1 MTTKEIIEKILPVA
15 VNAPSGDNAQPWEFE
30 VFNDGVMVYNK
41 TGADDTLYNYKER
54 GSYLAHG
61 ALVENI
67 VLLAK
72 QEGYQVKVLAFQNE
86 KDCLAHLIFTST
98 EKSTNKIT
106 QVIAQ
111 RTTNRKLYK
120 NVPLTPESLHAI
132 TQSTTL
138 PEGVL
143 VTCIEDREI
152 IKEISR
158 CVSVNER
165 LLMENKTLH
174 DFLFTKIRWSK
185 KEEQQ
190 DPGLYIKTMEFP
202 LPVAFMFRYILH
214 SWNMV
219 SFLNRFGF
227 SRFISSQS
235 QATYAACSAILVFTV
250 SEESNLLFF
259 NTGRA
264 LERIWLTA
272 TTQDL
277 SLHPLGAMPYLG
289 QRVRG
294 GDTQAFSEAH
304 TALIADTEKSL
315 ETLAMVPPGRRISM
329 ICRVGYGPAP
339 SAHAH
344 KQQPY
349 IRKAHA

>member
-1 MTTKEIIEKILPVA
+1 MIVKEIIEKILPIA

-30 VFNDGVMVYNK
+30 ILEDGLMIYNK

-54 GSYLAHG
+54 GSYLGHG

-67 VLLAK
+67 ALLAK
-72 QEGYQVKVLAFQNE
+72 QEGYSVEVLAFQKE
-86 KDCLAHLIFTST
+86 KDCVAHLIFSPA
-98 EKSTNKIT
+98 EKSSNEIT
-106 QVIAQ
+106 QAIKQ

-120 NVPLTPESLHAI
+120 RTPLTPESLRAI
-132 TQSTTL
+132 TQLTIL
-138 PEGVL
+138 PEDVL
-143 VTCIEDREI
+143 MTCVEDPKI
-152 IKEISR
+152 IKEMAACI
-158 CVSVNER
+158 SVNER

-174 DFLFTKIRWSK
+174 DFLFTKIRWNV

-202 LPVAFMFRYILH
+202 PPVALMFRYVLP
-214 SWNMV
+214 SWKVV

-227 SRFISSQS
+227 SRFISKQS
-235 QATYAACSAILVFTV
+235 QITYAACSAILVFTISEQSNV
-250 SEESNLLFF
+250 SFF

-264 LERIWLTA
+264 LERVWLTA
-272 TTQDL
+272 MTHGL
-277 SLHPLGAMPYLG
+277 SVHPLGAMPYLG

-294 GDTQAFSEAH
+294 GDAQAFSEAH
-304 TALIADTEKSL
+304 ALLIKSTEERL
-315 ETLAMVPPGRRISM
+315 ERLAMVPPNRRISM

-344 KQQPY
+344 KQHPHV
-349 IRKAHA
+349 RKVHI